1 MVTPLPPEGGIN
13 METTNKYITT
23 NKSADEIKKKIW
35 EILETVSDPEV
46 PVLSVI
52 DLGVVRE
59 IVVSLTS
66 PSGGREGEQG
76 GVEISILVTPTYTG
90 CPAMDV
96 MKMNIRMAL
105 LQEGFT
111 NITIKQVLSPAWTTD
126 WMSEHGKEKLKAY
139 GIAPPQY
146 QQAVCTPDA
155 FQEETA
161 IQCPLCN
168 SYHTRLVSQ
177 FGSTACKALYQ
188 CNDCNEPFDY
198 FKCH

>member
-1 MVTPLPPEGGIN
+1 
-13 METTNKYITT
+13 METLGKHIINNKLSTSEEV
-23 NKSADEIKKKIW
+23 KRRVF

-52 DLGVVRE
+52 DLGIVRSIE
-59 IVVSLTS
+59 VIPSP
-66 PSGGREGEQG
+66 PSGGQ
-76 GVEISILVTPTYTG
+76 GVEGWGVTIFITPTYTG
-90 CPAMDV
+90 CPAIDV
-96 MKMNIRMAL
+96 MKINIRMAL
-105 LQEGFT
+105 MLEGFT
-111 NITIKQVLSPAWTTD
+111 NITITEVLSPAWTTD
-126 WMSEHGKEKLKAY
+126 WMSENGKEKLKAY

-146 QQAVCTPDA
+146 RQAVCTPDS
-155 FQEETA
+155 FQEEEA

-188 CNDCNEPFDY
+188 CNDCKEPFDY

>member
-1 MVTPLPPEGGIN
+1 MVTIN
-13 METTNKYITT
+13 KNITT
-23 NKSADEIKKKIW
+23 DTTSNEIEKRVW

-52 DLGVVRE
+52 DLGVVRD
-59 IVVSLTS
+59 IVVTIIP
-66 PSGGREGEQG
+66 PSGGR
-76 GVEISILVTPTYTG
+76 GVDGRGSDGDESESCGLLLFVTPTYTG

-111 NITIKQVLSPAWTTD
+111 DIKITQVLSPAWTTD
-126 WMSEHGKEKLKAY
+126 WMSEIGKQKLKAY

-146 QQAVCTPDA
+146 KQAVCSPDA
-155 FQEETA
+155 FQAEEA
-161 IQCPLCN
+161 IPCPLCN
-168 SYHTRLVSQ
+168 SYNTRLVSQ

-188 CNDCNEPFDY
+188 CNDCKEPFDY